1 MKNVSVKIKGMTC
14 ASCVTRVEKIAS
26 KFEGFENISVNLAT
40 EKLNFSTCDEKF
52 NLDELSKK
60 LQKYGYDLEEEKS
73 IQKESSNSYNDD
85 LLNDL
90 KISAI
95 FTVPIF
101 IISMLLHLEFFQI
114 FWRFDQDTTNKI
126 LLVLTTPVMF
136 IPGKRFFII
145 FIKNLKQFSADMN
158 TLVAVG
164 SGAAYIFSVVNTL
177 FPQMLNNSHVSHQ
190 IYFETAAVI
199 ITLILFG
206 KFLESNAKSKTSKA
220 LKNLINLTPKNCTII
235 VDGKTQ
241 IIPTENLKVGYKI
254 LVKPGE
260 SIPSDGKII
269 NGYSTVNESMISGET
284 NPISKEINSIVTGGT
299 INLTGSFEMLVSAL
313 GENSFL
319 GKIVSLI
326 ENTQISK
333 PPIQRLADKV
343 AGIFVQVVI
352 VIALLTGLFWF
363 FFGSNFDLNI
373 SLINFVAVLIVACPC
388 AMGLAT
394 PTAILVGTGLGAQ
407 NGILVKDAESLE
419 ILHKA
424 KIFVFDKTGTIT
436 KNNPVVTEVKSFS
449 IPINELIAYA
459 ASVEKLSEHPF
470 AKSIFKYSEVNNI
483 QLFDAKNFE
492 YLVGSGVKA
501 VLNNKL
507 VQIGSEE
514 FIKKINVPINNSELE
529 NDIGTKVFVIIEN
542 NLEGYF
548 VIQDTIK
555 EDAKTSID
563 KLNKLGIKTVLLTG
577 DNKENA
583 KYIADQIN
591 IKEYLADIKPEGKV
605 NEVKRLQNINESVV
619 MIGDGVNDAAVLTQA
634 DVGIAMGAGTD
645 IAIDS
650 AKIILINNK
659 VNDVVKALKLSQKT
673 IRVLK
678 QNLFWAFIY
687 NIIGI
692 PLAAMG
698 MLNPM
703 IAALAMAFSSVSVVS
718 NSLRLRNAKLD

>member
-14 ASCVTRVEKIAS
+14 ASCVTRVEKIAA
-26 KFEGFENISVNLAT
+26 KFESFENISVNLAT
-40 EKLNFSTCDEKF
+40 EKLNFTTSDEKF

-60 LQKYGYDLEEEKS
+60 LQKFGYDLEEERS

-299 INLTGSFEMLVSAL
+299 INLTGSFEMLVTAL

-407 NGILVKDAESLE
+407 NGILLKDAESLE

-483 QLFDAKNFE
+483 QLFDAKIFE

-501 VLNNKL
+501 VVNNKL

>member
-1 MKNVSVKIKGMTC
+1 MKKVSVKIKGMTC

-26 KFEGFENISVNLAT
+26 KFDGFENISVNLAT
-40 EKLNFSTCDEKF
+40 EKLNFSSSDEKIDLSGLAKKLNQYGYELVDEKF
-52 NLDELSKK
+52 SSKETENSENE
-60 LQKYGYDLEEEKS
+60 DLF
-73 IQKESSNSYNDD
+73 NN
-85 LLNDL
+85 L
-90 KISAI
+90 KISVV
-95 FTVPIF
+95 FTIPIF
-101 IISMLLHLEFFQI
+101 LISMLLHFEFFQSIWI
-114 FWRFDQDTTNKI
+114 FDHDTTNKI
-126 LLVLTTPVMF
+126 LLILTTPVMF
-136 IPGKRFFII
+136 IPGKRFFTIS
-145 FIKNLKQFSADMN
+145 IKNLKQFSADMN

-164 SGAAYIFSVVNTL
+164 SGSAYLFSVINTL
-177 FPQMLNNSHVSHQ
+177 FPQILNKSHISHQ

-206 KFLESNAKSKTSKA
+206 KYLESNAKSKTSKA

-235 VDGKTQ
+235 IEGKTKL
-241 IIPTENLKVGYKI
+241 IPTEELKIGDRI

-269 NGYSTVNESMISGET
+269 SGFSTINESIITGES
-284 NPISKEINSIVTGGT
+284 NPISKEINSVVTGGT
-299 INLTGSFEMLVSAL
+299 INLTGSFEMFVTAL

-326 ENTQISK
+326 ENTQVSK

-352 VIALLTGLFWF
+352 LIAILTGIFWF
-363 FFGSNFDLNI
+363 FIGSNFDINI

-419 ILHKA
+419 IMYKA
-424 KIFVFDKTGTIT
+424 KNFIFDKTGTVT
-436 KNNPVVTEVKSFS
+436 KNNPTVTDVKSYSF
-449 IPINELIAYA
+449 PIEEFISFA

-470 AKSIFKYSEVNNI
+470 AKSIFKYSEENKIN
-483 QLFDAKNFE
+483 LFDVTNFE
-492 YLVGSGVKA
+492 YLIGSGVKGI
-501 VLNNKL
+501 VKGKL

-514 FIKKINVPINNSELE
+514 FISKSNFEINNLKVE
-529 NDIGTKVFVIIEN
+529 NKFGSAVYVIIDN
-542 NLEGYF
+542 KIEGYF
-548 VIQDTIK
+548 LIQDTIK
-555 EDAKTSID
+555 DDAKSSIE
-563 KLNKLGIKTVLLTG
+563 KLNKFGIKTILLTG
-577 DNKENA
+577 DNKKNA
-583 KYIADQIN
+583 EYIADQIN
-591 IKEYLADIKPEGKV
+591 VKQVLAEIKPDGKV
-605 NEVKRLQNINESVV
+605 NAVRNIQAINETVV
-619 MIGDGVNDAAVLTQA
+619 MIGDGINDAAALTQA

-673 IRVLK
+673 IKVLK

-687 NIIGI
+687 NIVGI

-703 IAALAMAFSSVSVVS
+703 IAALAMAFSSVSVVT